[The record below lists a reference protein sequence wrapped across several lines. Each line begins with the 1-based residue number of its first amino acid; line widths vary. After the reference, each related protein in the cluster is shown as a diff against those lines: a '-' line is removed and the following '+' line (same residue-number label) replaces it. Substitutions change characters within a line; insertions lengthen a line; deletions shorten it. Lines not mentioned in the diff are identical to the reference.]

1 MKRTPYQ
8 TLHRIID
15 AAMAACRVIVEDDPI
30 TPENLGWKLAEM
42 YAVAEVL
49 KGCARGVCPDLEQAI
64 DDGPTRAALDRIQ
77 DELAAAMFVSI
88 RSAAE
93 RGGER

>member
-1 MKRTPYQ
+1 MRTPEQ

-15 AAMAACRVIVEDDPI
+15 AAMAACHVLVKDDPI
-30 TPENLGWKLAEM
+30 TPDNLGAKLGEM
-42 YAVAEVL
+42 YAVAEAL
-49 KGCARGVCPDLEQAI
+49 KGCARGICPDVEQVLG
-64 DDGPTRAALDRIQ
+64 DGPVCAALDRIQ
-77 DELAAAMFVSI
+77 DELAAAMSVSI